1 MPRLA
6 AAVLALLVLLP
17 SCRSGREAARRPPL
31 LQPGEADDAARF
43 LAGLPGRGTSPFKML
58 EAGPAW
64 HEHSRR
70 LDAMFADFLD
80 RRAPRIREFAREELG
95 RREDL
100 ACPVF
105 YPFAGADALTMLS
118 FFPGRRVYVMAA
130 LEPPGRMPR
139 AADFD
144 SGALSSRLPP
154 LASTLESLLRRSFFV
169 TREMDRQLRGQVT
182 DGVAGPLLIQLAR
195 LGYTITGF
203 HYITLDARGRPVPRH
218 EDVRRAEFGHNRGLR
233 LEVMRPES
241 SRPATLY
248 YFSVNLDDSHLG
260 RNPAFRR
267 FVESLDRPCT
277 MLKATSY
284 MLHDRNFQNIRALIL
299 ACSEMILQDDT
310 GIPWRYLDTRDWKVQ
325 LYGDYNKPYG
335 RSFEFRLQPGLRA
348 AFELAQPDGAESQ
361 LVPAGLFKPGNE
373 ITAALAGKPVAD
385 DLDDAA
391 HRDGGEDQHDHE
403 EVVGLDLLVTA
414 GDVVLCHGGLLHSVR
429 RGPARAPGCVPRRR
443 GRRAP
448 SSPRSRP

>member
-6 AAVLALLVLLP
+6 AALPVLLVLLV
-17 SCRSGREAARRPPL
+17 SCRSGSEGERRTAR

-43 LAGLPGRGTSPFKML
+43 LAGLPARGTSPFKML
-58 EAGPAW
+58 EADPAW
-64 HEHSRR
+64 REHSRR

-80 RRAPRIREFAREELG
+80 RRAPRIREFARDELS

-139 AADFD
+139 AADFAA
-144 SGALSSRLPP
+144 GALGHRLPP

-169 TREMDRQLRGQVT
+169 TKEMDRQLRGQIT
-182 DGVAGPLLIQLAR
+182 DGVAEPLLIQLAR
-195 LGYTITGF
+195 SRYTITKF
-203 HYITLDARGRPVPRH
+203 EYVTLDSRGRPAQRQ

-233 LEVMRPES
+233 LEILTPES
-241 SRPATLY
+241 HRPAMLY
-248 YFSVNLDDSHLG
+248 YFSLNLDDANLG

-267 FVESLDRPCT
+267 FVESLERPCT

-284 MLHDRNFQNIRALIL
+284 MLHDRNFQRIRTLIL
-299 ACSEMILQDDT
+299 EGSWLILQDDT
-310 GIPWRYLDTRDWKVQ
+310 GIPWRHLDTRDWEVQ
-325 LYGDYNKPYG
+325 LYGEYNKPYG

-348 AFELAQPDGAESQ
+348 AYDDPGRRVKPLRFRIGYGA
-361 LVPAGLFKPGNE
+361 GR
-373 ITAALAGKPVAD
+373 VASN
-385 DLDDAA
+385 LQVARRA
-391 HRDGGEDQHDHE
+391 
-403 EVVGLDLLVTA
+403 
-414 GDVVLCHGGLLHSVR
+414 R
-429 RGPARAPGCVPRRR
+429 RGA
-443 GRRAP
+443 
-448 SSPRSRP
+448 